1 MSSMAALA
9 FLAAAASLPPSSAS
23 APQGAISADQAMTHY
38 QSIVRDAE
46 AGTEGTAAC
55 PEDESRD
62 IVVCGRDRHA
72 VPRLPMPEAR
82 AEPGEVAHHLGEPP
96 PSLTPSA
103 PRLPSK
109 QAQTIGKLFGL
120 LREAVTGEDPDD

>member
-9 FLAAAASLPPSSAS
+9 FLAAAASVPPSSAS
-23 APQGAISADQAMTHY
+23 APQGAISADQAMAHY
-38 QSIVRDAE
+38 RSIVHDAE
-46 AGTEGTAAC
+46 VGTQGDAAC
-55 PEDESRD
+55 PESESRD
-62 IVVCGRDRHA
+62 IVVCGQDRHPA
-72 VPRLPMPEAR
+72 PRLPMPEAR
-82 AEPGEVAHHLGEPP
+82 AEPGEVTHHLGEPP
-96 PSLTPSA
+96 PSLAPSA